1 MKTRGTDM
9 KCRVFSIE
17 IVEGAIF
24 HEFFAET
31 RSVKEFL
38 SEFHIIETFPV
49 KGWSFEKVYLTHGT
63 QENGCGWALV
73 KKDQS

>member
-1 MKTRGTDM
+1 MKYNVM
-9 KCRVFSIE
+9 SIE
-17 IVEGAIF
+17 IVDGAMSHDF
-24 HEFFAET
+24 FSDTRTVNEFM
-31 RSVKEFL
+31 

-49 KGWSFEKVYLTHGT
+49 KGWSFEEIYLTHGT

>member
-1 MKTRGTDM
+1 MKYM
-9 KCRVFSIE
+9 VMSIE
-17 IVEGAIF
+17 IVGGAIS
-24 HEFFAET
+24 HDFFAET
-31 RSVKEFL
+31 RNV
-38 SEFHIIETFPV
+38 SEFMSEFRVIESVPV